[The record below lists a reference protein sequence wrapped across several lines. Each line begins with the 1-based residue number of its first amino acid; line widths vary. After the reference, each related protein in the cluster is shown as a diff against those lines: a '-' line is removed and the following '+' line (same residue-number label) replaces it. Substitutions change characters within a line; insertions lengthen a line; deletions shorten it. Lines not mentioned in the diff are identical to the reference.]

1 MKKVTTIGL
10 CLMALLIVC
19 PAFSEVTL
27 TGAVQFSTDSHG
39 AVSGGQVWNTL
50 GGDEYYNLWLARNPD
65 GTLPINGSSDAQAA
79 INVPLVEGET
89 YTFYMFGQRV
99 LTPAVYGLN
108 LFFNGDN
115 AKPGISVF
123 APINSSQFAAN
134 GSMTFQL
141 NAAPVAGSGTT
152 SYKSGGLV
160 VVMDSYNWRMPP
172 SSAGDKAQATF
183 FSAGDGAD
191 FCGSFTLRVLPAASL
206 SAGVTGGSLTMTG
219 SGFSPDEVVTV
230 YAGHIGAANPVT
242 VEADHT
248 GSFSVATH
256 EPEHTNGP
264 LDIFAVGQSSSRAGV
279 ATLRGPSVT
288 TRD

>member
-1 MKKVTTIGL
+1 MKKAFTVGL
-10 CLMALLIVC
+10 CLMALLFVC

-39 AVSGGQVWNTL
+39 AISGGQVWNTL

-79 INVPLVEGET
+79 INVRLVEGET

-99 LTPAVYGLN
+99 LTPSVYGLN

-115 AKPGISVF
+115 SKPGISVF
-123 APINSSQFAAN
+123 APIDSGQFAPN
-134 GSMTFQL
+134 SSMTFQL
-141 NAAPVAGSGTT
+141 NVAPVAGAGTT
-152 SYKSGGLV
+152 SYMSGGLV
-160 VVMDSYNWRMPP
+160 VVMDSYNWKTP
-172 SSAGDKAQATF
+172 SSATGDKAQATF

-191 FCGSFTLRVLPAASL
+191 FRGAFTLRVLPAASL
-206 SAGVTGGSLTMTG
+206 SVGVTGRSVTMTG

-230 YAGHIGAANPVT
+230 YAGHIGTENPIT

-248 GSFSVATH
+248 GSFSVAAH
-256 EPEHTNGP
+256 EPEHPNGP
-264 LDIFAVGQSSSRAGV
+264 LDIFAIGQSSTRVGV